1 MKTIY
6 KDYLFTKK
14 ILVAEKAALEEKAA
28 TENAAA
34 IAEEDNSAVLCLLY
48 SGLNMVIVKGGELA
62 TPDMVEYAF
71 SQIGK
76 KVPEAFYRGFPKSV
90 LALPDYARYLDQ
102 VVHYAQTYGMGRF
115 DDPGHSVFEEI
126 GDRGEFIEEVPV
138 RQFTIV
144 PEDEAVEMLREAVG
158 NLLRSSRPL
167 NSFQFGLIENFIPE
181 YGFKIEKIG
190 SKNTA
195 IKLLYAL
202 RDMSFTDFLML
213 SDVIKLVDEING
225 GVYGSERL
233 NQLNLKNADRKFIT
247 AVIDT
252 LFEKG
257 KCDFR
262 ACSEKKAVW
271 CGLLHHIHYK
281 PKCDEAVNFVNLI
294 RGDRNVSVYSGF
306 EKALGQGD
314 VRNAVLTLKE
324 GKGGASVLR
333 NLDYLASRCKN
344 GEELD
349 FVMNACPSDNLIVLL
364 QLLQRY
370 RNPYSTVNGPRVFR
384 YVHRNTVRVHSE
396 TPEETVRRKSHIT
409 EGQKAGLSEHIEN
422 NIRRLLKG
430 RLGKVYIDPE
440 MRRAALPIQESASN
454 GGAGVLAKG
463 TRIPIAEA
471 KKIRAFTYWE
481 KVNDIDLSVIG
492 LTEDGAQREFSWR
505 TMAGENSDAIT
516 YSGDQT
522 SGFKGGSEFFDVDVA
537 LFKAKYPEVRYLVFC
552 DNVYSGTPFSGCVC
566 RAGYML
572 RDTADSGEIFE
583 PKTVQSSFTVTCDST
598 FAYLFGIDLKKRE
611 FVWLNESQNGTVT
624 VAGTRHLNFLLTTF
638 AATDVINMYTFFEM
652 AATEVVSDPKEADV
666 AVTDRQVELKD
677 GAAQIRSCDFDK
689 ILAVMNR

>member
-90 LALPDYARYLDQ
+90 LSLPDYARYLDQ

-144 PEDEAVEMLREAVG
+144 PEDEAVEILRETVG

-233 NQLNLKNADRKFIT
+233 NQLNLKNVDRKFIT

-349 FVMNACPSDNLIVLL
+349 FVMNACP
-364 QLLQRY
+364 
-370 RNPYSTVNGPRVFR
+370 
-384 YVHRNTVRVHSE
+384 
-396 TPEETVRRKSHIT
+396 
-409 EGQKAGLSEHIEN
+409 
-422 NIRRLLKG
+422 
-430 RLGKVYIDPE
+430 
-440 MRRAALPIQESASN
+440 
-454 GGAGVLAKG
+454 
-463 TRIPIAEA
+463 
-471 KKIRAFTYWE
+471 
-481 KVNDIDLSVIG
+481 
-492 LTEDGAQREFSWR
+492 
-505 TMAGENSDAIT
+505 
-516 YSGDQT
+516 
-522 SGFKGGSEFFDVDVA
+522 
-537 LFKAKYPEVRYLVFC
+537 
-552 DNVYSGTPFSGCVC
+552 
-566 RAGYML
+566 
-572 RDTADSGEIFE
+572 
-583 PKTVQSSFTVTCDST
+583 
-598 FAYLFGIDLKKRE
+598 
-611 FVWLNESQNGTVT
+611 
-624 VAGTRHLNFLLTTF
+624 
-638 AATDVINMYTFFEM
+638 
-652 AATEVVSDPKEADV
+652 
-666 AVTDRQVELKD
+666 
-677 GAAQIRSCDFDK
+677 
-689 ILAVMNR
+689 